1 MTKKKTNIEQHKDAD
16 LDLGRDELLKII
28 NADAENAS
36 AVKNKIEAI
45 KLLSRMHKALAPDK
59 TIIKAEASAG
69 AFNKTELTMPEL
81 KPELKER
88 LHSLLNVKPS

>member
-1 MTKKKTNIEQHKDAD
+1 MTKKKSSIEQHKEAD

-28 NADAENAS
+28 NAEAPNAS

-59 TIIKAEASAG
+59 TIVKAEASAG
-69 AFNKTELTMPEL
+69 VFSQQALVMPEL
-81 KPELKER
+81 KPELQNTLKN
-88 LHSLLNVKPS
+88 LLDAKPS